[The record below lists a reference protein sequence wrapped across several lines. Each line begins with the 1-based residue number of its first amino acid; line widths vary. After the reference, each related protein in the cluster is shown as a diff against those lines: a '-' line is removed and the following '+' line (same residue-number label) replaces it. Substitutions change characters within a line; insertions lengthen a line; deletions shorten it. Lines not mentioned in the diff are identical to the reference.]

1 MCGIVGFAGI
11 PGLPSD
17 DDATLRAMCSA
28 IVHRGPNEEGRF
40 QGAGV
45 ALGMRRLSVMD
56 VAMGQQPM
64 QNESGSLQLVFNG
77 EIYNH
82 RQLRRELLDR
92 GHTITT
98 SSDTEVIVHLYEDF
112 GDDVVHSLRGMFA
125 IALWDSARER
135 LLIAR
140 DRVGIKPL
148 YYWEH
153 DGGVAFASELRS
165 LLAMPGF
172 PARVNPSA
180 VAQYLVFG
188 YVPETHCI
196 FEGVR
201 KLPAGHRLTWSAD
214 AGVRV
219 EQYWSATRPER
230 SSITDSEAIE
240 ELRGL
245 LRESVE
251 LHLESDVPLGAFLS
265 GGIDSSAVVAQMA
278 QLMPGRVR
286 TFSIGFDE
294 ASHNEAPH
302 AALVAR
308 EIGTQHTELIVRPD
322 AGVLVDSV
330 VSGFDEPFGDSSAL
344 PTFLVS
350 QMARE
355 HVTVA
360 LSGDGGDELFGGYT
374 RYAELLTRHELP
386 GVARRVLARA
396 ANSLPHSAR
405 GRNRLLDLGR
415 SLHGRY
421 AATVAAPPSA
431 REGGVVA
438 AALAAGIAPMDELLA
453 AAFSPLA
460 GRDLLAQM
468 TAVDLATYLPGDIL
482 TKVDRMSMSVSL
494 EARVPLLDH
503 RLVEFAA
510 SMPSRLKYRDG
521 VGKWLLRRAIT
532 GLVPPRVLTHPKQ
545 GFSVPLA
552 RWFRN
557 ELRHRLEALLAPGAR
572 IQPYVDGDA
581 VARLIREHLATR
593 RDHSHMIWRLLALE
607 VWLEALAE
615 GRIAEASPLAEAVR
629 SSAARGIVHTASGT
643 HS

>member
-1 MCGIVGFAGI
+1 MCGITGFAGMS
-11 PGLPSD
+11 GVPSR

-40 QGAGV
+40 LGSNV

-56 VAMGQQPM
+56 VAMGRQPM
-64 QNESGSLQLVFNG
+64 ANEDGSVQLVFNG

-82 RQLRRELLDR
+82 RQLRRELLAR
-92 GHTITT
+92 GHRIATA
-98 SSDTEVIVHLYEDF
+98 SDTEVIVHLYEDF
-112 GDDVVHSLRGMFA
+112 GDDLVDSLRGMFA
-125 IALWDSARER
+125 FALWDASRSR

-153 DGGVAFASELRS
+153 AGGIAFASELRS
-165 LLAMPGF
+165 LLSVPGF
-172 PARVNPSA
+172 PTRVDPAA

-188 YVPETHCI
+188 YVPESTCI

-201 KLPAGHRLTWSAD
+201 KLPPGHRLVW
-214 AGVRV
+214 
-219 EQYWSATRPER
+219 EQGFGARTERYWSSLRPER
-230 SSITDSEAIE
+230 TDVSDDEATE
-240 ELRGL
+240 ELRAL

-278 QLMPGRVR
+278 KLVPGRVK
-286 TFSIGFDE
+286 TFSIGFEE

-308 EIGTQHTELIVRPD
+308 EIGTEHTELIVRPD
-322 AGVLVDSV
+322 ADSLVDSV
-330 VSGFDEPFGDSSAL
+330 ITGFDEPFGDSSAL

-374 RYAELLTRHELP
+374 RYAELLSRRELP
-386 GVARRVLARA
+386 GPARAILARVA
-396 ANSLPHSAR
+396 AHLPHGTR
-405 GRNRLLDLGR
+405 GRNRLLDMSRTLQ
-415 SLHGRY
+415 GRY
-421 AATVAAPPSA
+421 AATVAVPADV
-431 REGGVVA
+431 REGGMLR
-438 AALAAGIAPMDELLA
+438 AALAAGVPSMDALLS

-468 TAVDLATYLPGDIL
+468 TGVDLATYLPGDIL

-503 RLVEFAA
+503 HIVEFAMA
-510 SMPSRLKYRDG
+510 LPSRMKQRDG
-521 VGKWLLRRAIT
+521 MGKWLLRQAIT
-532 GLVPPRVLTHPKQ
+532 GLVPPRVLSHPKH
-545 GFSVPLA
+545 GFGVPLA
-552 RWFRN
+552 RWFR
-557 ELRHRLEALLAPGAR
+557 EDLRYRLDALLAPEAR
-572 IQPYVDGDA
+572 IAPYVDRGA
-581 VARLIREHLATR
+581 VVRLVSEHRSAR
-593 RDHSHMIWRLLALE
+593 RDHSHLLWRLIALE
-607 VWLEALAE
+607 IWLGALAE
-615 GRIAEASPLAEAVR
+615 GRLAHASPLAPAVR
-629 SSAARGIVHTASGT
+629 QSAAAGIVNTMSA
-643 HS
+643 